1 LIEIGT
7 PRNGGRSSSP
17 ATSRA
22 SASRAAPRAW
32 SAAMVRNASSCGFSA
47 SMRARVCSTSGR
59 VLEIGFGIGLNLQFE
74 EAGFAIDAIDNFYM
88 ERMPRIGGYLYV
100 GVATEVFGL

>member
-1 LIEIGT
+1 MGLY
-7 PRNGGRSSSP
+7 RSRLFPPIIHRFMADESFG
-17 ATSRA
+17 A
-22 SASRAAPRAW
+22 
-32 SAAMVRNASSCGFSA
+32 VRGNLLSG
-47 SMRARVCSTSGR
+47 ARGR